1 MTIATLIFANSNSS
15 FLKVKSERLKKE
27 QNYCHIVFG
36 NSNRSQIISKI
47 LKHNKTIVTLHKC
60 SIDIQSGCKDFSNK
74 KVNIKPKL
82 LSHCTNVQVIFSQG
96 AKLHSFPNKLSRYI
110 LQEEWKV
117 SRNIVVFCNIQKHNF
132 FYFLARIEYMKQSS
146 VIQGSDTK
154 KMTKQCIIFF
164 KRGTKPFGDFL

>member
-60 SIDIQSGCKDFSNK
+60 PSDIQPGCKTA
-74 KVNIKPKL
+74 L
-82 LSHCTNVQVIFSQG
+82 LSKQTSQI
-96 AKLHSFPNKLSRYI
+96 HSARRMESI
-110 LQEEWKV
+110 WKHY
-117 SRNIVVFCNIQKHNF
+117 FYCNIQKHNF
-132 FYFLARIEYMKQSS
+132 FYFLGKSRIHESILCNTGVRHKENDKA
-146 VIQGSDTK
+146 VHL
-154 KMTKQCIIFF
+154 
-164 KRGTKPFGDFL
+164 PFQEGVQAF